1 MITQYG
7 RVIIHT
13 DGIIVEGFQ
22 YTNVTQAQA
31 EIETIQWVL
40 EKLKAV
46 RKVHLDLENARRAPN
61 GGRG

>member
-13 DGIIVEGFQ
+13 DGIVVEGFQ
-22 YTNVTQAQA
+22 YTGVTQEQA
-31 EIETIQWVL
+31 EIETIQWIL

-46 RKVHLDLENARRAPN
+46 REVHLEMQRARET

>member
-22 YTNVTQAQA
+22 YTGVDQAQA

-46 RKVHLDLENARRAPN
+46 RKVHLDLQRNSSGLPS
-61 GGRG
+61 

>member
-1 MITQYG
+1 MITQFG
-7 RVIIHT
+7 RVIIHP

-22 YTNVTQAQA
+22 YTGVTQEQA

-46 RKVHLDLENARRAPN
+46 RKVHLDLQRARET
-61 GGRG
+61 GGR